1 MEKPTDE
8 VDEQPLYSVFLTKA
22 AKASLPFIVA
32 KSHRAKV
39 RKMLQMIDTVPEM
52 GRVYDPDY
60 PATLPPFEVRV
71 TYAGR
76 YGIYY
81 TINEDAQ
88 EVYVISIE
96 DQRRDPLNRHFGIY
110 PHEAE

>member
-1 MEKPTDE
+1 MGDIATDSE
-8 VDEQPLYSVFLTKA
+8 EQPPYRVILAPTA
-22 AKASLPFIVA
+22 AAALPTITA

-39 RKMLQMIDTVPEM
+39 RKMLRVLDTVPEI

-60 PATLPPFEVRV
+60 PAARPPFEMRV
-71 TYAGR
+71 AYAGR

-81 TINEDAQ
+81 TVVEADH
-88 EVYVISIE
+88 EVRVLFIE
-96 DQRRDPLNRHFGIY
+96 DQRRDPLNRFYGIY